1 MLSVY
6 KTFTLRYNKVV
17 FIYKSPVKW
26 GVQIVGMIFQ
36 TSSSAQAMDFSSH
49 NADLRGLRISKMP
62 VKCFIDYELSNSN
75 AKRILN

>member
-1 MLSVY
+1 MGY
-6 KTFTLRYNKVV
+6 DNRIRAKYTA
-17 FIYKSPVKW
+17 KW

>member
-36 TSSSAQAMDFSSH
+36 TSSSAQAMDFSSY

-62 VKCFIDYELSNSN
+62 AN
-75 AKRILN
+75 A

>member
-62 VKCFIDYELSNSN
+62 AN
-75 AKRILN
+75 A